1 MLRKHKVRK
10 ADSISDFAN
19 FVFIISENLCNSWR
33 KKLRPLRK
41 TLRSLRLNYNMEFK
55 QKIHSHYLQMVQ
67 DRIDVFRDM
76 ISALTEDSKNDAKGS
91 AGDKHETALS
101 MMHIE
106 QEKLTN
112 KLKEAITQ
120 KAILDKIDASKT
132 TENIILGSLVK
143 ANGIYLY
150 VSVALPKIAIDG
162 INVIALSPQS
172 PLGSHLMGN
181 KVGFKFEI
189 NKTHYTIESVL

>member
-1 MLRKHKVRK
+1 M
-10 ADSISDFAN
+10 
-19 FVFIISENLCNSWR
+19 
-33 KKLRPLRK
+33 
-41 TLRSLRLNYNMEFK
+41 TFK

-76 ISALTEDSKNDAKGS
+76 ILALTEDSKNDAKGS

-106 QEKLTN
+106 QEKLTD
-112 KLKEAITQ
+112 KLKEAIVQ
-120 KAILDKIDASKT
+120 KAILDKIYASKT

-150 VSVALPKIAIDG
+150 LSVALPKITIDG
-162 INVIALSPQS
+162 VNVIALSPQS
-172 PLGSHLMGN
+172 PLGTHLMGN
-181 KVGFKFEI
+181 KVGFTFEI
-189 NKTHYTIESVL
+189 NKTHYTIESIE